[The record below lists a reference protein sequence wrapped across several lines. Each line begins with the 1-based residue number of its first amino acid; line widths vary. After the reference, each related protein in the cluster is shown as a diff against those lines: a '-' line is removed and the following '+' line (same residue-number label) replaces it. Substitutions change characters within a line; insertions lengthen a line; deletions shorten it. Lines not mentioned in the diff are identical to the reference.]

1 MTWRPGPVNA
11 MAVKVVTV
19 AEMQALE
26 AASAAAGVGTDTLME
41 NAGLACARRVRERMG
56 GAAGR
61 RVVVLVGPGNNGAD
75 GFVLAR
81 HLARWGADVCC
92 YIVRGRPADDPKMTD
107 AIAYGV
113 AVADCPEDSQL
124 TGLSRLV
131 MSSDA
136 VVDAILGAG
145 RYRPL
150 HGSVGEVT
158 CLVNS
163 IRRGR
168 AGLSVVAV
176 DLPTGVNPDTGDAD
190 PRTIHADET
199 LALCHP
205 KYGIANFPG
214 AGYAGR
220 ITVLGIGL
228 PDEVSASAD
237 ENLPTEW
244 MTPEAARAL
253 LPARPLTSH
262 KGTFGHLLIV
272 AGSRNFVGAA
282 SLAAR
287 GAHRAG
293 AGLVTLAAPESVY
306 RIAASHLTETIHL
319 PLPED
324 ADGRI
329 DASAAD
335 VIRERIHGY
344 SAIAVG
350 CGLGWSSGTAA
361 LMDRLLLAGEAP
373 PSLSAVIDADGLNS
387 LSRCSHWADRLR
399 ASAVLT
405 PHPGEMATLTG
416 QPTAQIQSDRIG
428 AASQSASNWR
438 QTVLLKGAHSVVAS
452 PEGQRCILPFANPAL
467 AAGGTGDV
475 LTGIIGGLLAQGLAP
490 YDAARLGGFLHGT
503 AAEQVRADYGDAGV
517 VASDLLERIPAI
529 TAGLRARETTRD

>member
-1 MTWRPGPVNA
+1 MT
-11 MAVKVVTV
+11 VKVVTV

-26 AASAAAGVGTDTLME
+26 AASEAAGVSTDTLME
-41 NAGLACARRVRERMG
+41 NAGLACARSVRQRMG

-75 GFVLAR
+75 GLVLAR

-92 YIVRGRPADDPKMTD
+92 YVVRGRPADDPKMTD
-107 AIAYGV
+107 ALSYGIAV
-113 AVADCPEDSQL
+113 HDSANDE
-124 TGLSRLV
+124 GLSNLGGLLRRC
-131 MSSDA
+131 DA

-150 HGSVGEVT
+150 DGVVGDVAA
-158 CLVNS
+158 LVNQVHS
-163 IRRGR
+163 SLPHLPVI
-168 AGLSVVAV
+168 AV

-190 PRTIHADET
+190 PRTIIADET

-214 AGYAGR
+214 AGFAGR

-228 PDEVSASAD
+228 PDEVSAFAD
-237 ENLPTEW
+237 ADLPTEW
-244 MTPEAARAL
+244 MTPESAHAL

-293 AGLVTLAAPESVY
+293 AGLVTLAAPESVH
-306 RIAASHLTETIHL
+306 RIAASRLTETIHL

-324 ADGRI
+324 AHGRI
-329 DASAAD
+329 EPSAAD
-335 VIRERIHGY
+335 VIRERIDNY

-350 CGLGWSSGTAA
+350 CGLGWSSGTTE
-361 LMDRLLLAGEAP
+361 LMNRLLLPGEDA
-373 PSLSAVIDADGLNS
+373 PSLPMVIDADGLNN
-387 LSRCSHWADRLR
+387 LSRCADWADRLR

-405 PHPGEMATLTG
+405 PHPGEMSTLTG
-416 QPTAQIQSDRIG
+416 QPTANVQADRIG
-428 AASQSASNWR
+428 IASQSAAGWR
-438 QTVLLKGAHSVVAS
+438 QSVLLKGAHSVVAS
-452 PEGQRCILPFANPAL
+452 PCGKRCVLPFANPAL

-490 YDAARLGGFLHGT
+490 YDAARLGGFLHGA
-503 AAEQVRADYGDAGV
+503 AAEEVRSEYGNAGV
-517 VASDLLERIPAI
+517 VASDLLNRIPRI
-529 TAGLRARETTRD
+529 MAGLRDPEATRG